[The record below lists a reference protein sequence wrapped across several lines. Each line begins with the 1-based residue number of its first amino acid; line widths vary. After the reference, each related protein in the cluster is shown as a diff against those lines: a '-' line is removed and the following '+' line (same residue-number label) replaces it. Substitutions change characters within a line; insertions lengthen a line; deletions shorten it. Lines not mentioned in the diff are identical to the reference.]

1 MEVGRIAN
9 GGRPLAGDT
18 RVAIISPNV
27 LDVRIGT
34 YRRQEEAM
42 LPYL

>member
-9 GGRPLAGDT
+9 GGSPLAGDT
-18 RVAIISPNV
+18 RVAIISPSER
-27 LDVRIGT
+27 DVRIWT

>member
-18 RVAIISPNV
+18 RVATVSPDV
-27 LDVRIGT
+27 RDVRIGT
-34 YRRQEEAM
+34 YQHQEEAM